1 MVWVGLDLTTP
12 THLPADARPLCS
24 MPSWMACQTTSD
36 TTTRG
41 WYGCGLLPDAV
52 HGEMQRSVLSCT
64 PLMSLRFSTTS
75 TAGGRRTLHPS
86 RAASNRR
93 PCPTESNHPQAPAWC
108 GLSNNRHTSFI
119 SAPFAPTWSLDDVPE
134 PDRAWGD
141 HGRIGA
147 TAALAWPAKVATW
160 EAIAWRPPLT
170 TDQPRRVDG
179 RALEAVDGWP
189 GTFLSRDPR
198 NGTGLIAPRGRSPV
212 LFGLRATTKSSA
224 EEGCRHLLAAS
235 GTEPASGWRV
245 FRSNQASGDHLD
257 EPYRLTVER
266 VEVHNQRKH
275 AVVFTDGPSVK
286 AYAEG
291 GPVNALARWLAP
303 GDVVLVHGLEH
314 EGFVHAERLKVD
326 AWMPRAQQRPTCAT
340 CKVRMKSMGAGQG
353 VRCPRCKQRA
363 PDTWEPVAA
372 APPFPSWVEPPASAR
387 RHLARPLAWDEQL

>member
-1 MVWVGLDLTTP
+1 MGWLGLDDTDSLAGGCTTAVF
-12 THLPADARPLCS
+12 HALLD
-24 MPSWMACQTTSD
+24 
-36 TTTRG
+36 G
-41 WYGCGLLPDAV
+41 LPDHVRYDDPRLVRLWPFA
-52 HGEMQRSVLSCT
+52 
-64 PLMSLRFSTTS
+64 
-75 TAGGRRTLHPS
+75 GRRTRGNAALGVELHTADVPS
-86 RAASNRR
+86 LLAHLDRWWSSHIAPLKGRIEPSTMSDRKQSPASPGMVWFEQQPPHEFYFSAVR
-93 PCPTESNHPQAPAWC
+93 SNVEL
-108 GLSNNRHTSFI
+108 G
-119 SAPFAPTWSLDDVPE
+119 DVPE
-134 PDRAWGD
+134 PDRAWGE

-160 EAIAWRPPLT
+160 EAIAWRPPST

-179 RALEAVDGWP
+179 DALEAVDGWL

-212 LFGLRATTKSSA
+212 LFGLRATTKAAA

-275 AVVFTDGPSVK
+275 AIVFTDGPSVK

-353 VRCPRCKQRA
+353 LRCPRCKQRA